1 MNPRNL
7 EHQAAATRHLLNGGT
22 MTPELI
28 ACVEGC
34 IASAEWMAKGDQV
47 LKELVRLRK
56 EDPDLF
62 QTLRELIGMGAS
74 IADIRSTDRMAEEA
88 GL

>member
-7 EHQAAATRHLLNGGT
+7 EHQAAATRHMLNGGA

-28 ACVEGC
+28 ACVEG
-34 IASAEWMAKGDQV
+34 IIKSALWMAKGELV
-47 LKELVRLRK
+47 LKELKRLMDD
-56 EDPDLF
+56 DPDLF

-74 IADIRSTDRMAEEA
+74 IADIRSMDRMAEEA